1 MEINEYIMPEEEA
14 AERLAMRLDNI
25 DIVDSFKVSD
35 RYSIVETKVPQRYI
49 GMTLREANLTN
60 LYKIIVL
67 TTVKITETKK
77 DGITKE
83 QKEASGI
90 ATSETVMAEG
100 DILVVFGE
108 LSDINKLIQKG
119 E

>member
-1 MEINEYIMPEEEA
+1 
-14 AERLAMRLDNI
+14 
-25 DIVDSFKVSD
+25 
-35 RYSIVETKVPQRYI
+35 
-49 GMTLREANLTN
+49 MTLREANLTN
-60 LYKIIVL
+60 LYKVIVL

-77 DGITKE
+77 DGVTKE

-90 ATSETVMAEG
+90 AASETIMEEG

-108 LSDINKLIQKG
+108 LSNINKLIQKG

>member
-1 MEINEYIMPEEEA
+1 
-14 AERLAMRLDNI
+14 
-25 DIVDSFKVSD
+25 
-35 RYSIVETKVPQRYI
+35 
-49 GMTLREANLTN
+49 MTLQEANLTN

-108 LSDINKLIQKG
+108 LSNINKLIQKG